1 MAAKRHQQARLVPYP
16 CSSTV
21 SASKHGESAKRVGYR
36 PWVTAPSTLL
46 LTWLCAL
53 LVIISSSFLS
63 WLMF

>member
-46 LTWLCAL
+46 LT
-53 LVIISSSFLS
+53 
-63 WLMF
+63 